1 MICVNAAAIR
11 MTHLALPVLLLLT
24 LTPAASA
31 EVGQI
36 DGMELAQL
44 TIHQRIVIRIPRIL
58 GGRPAQRSQPPVLRW
73 AEKKGPKCVPMAA
86 LEGAIITGSDSVDLM
101 VADGTRLRAQF
112 DDDCPALDFY
122 SGLYVKGTPDGLI
135 CADRDSIRSRSGSVC
150 RIDGF
155 KRLVA
160 KQ

>member
-1 MICVNAAAIR
+1 MPHAAF
-11 MTHLALPVLLLLT
+11 PVLLLLS

-31 EVGQI
+31 QLGPW
-36 DGMELAQL
+36 DGAELAQL
-44 TIHQRIVIRIPRIL
+44 SIHQRIVIRIPRIL
-58 GGRPAQRSQPPVLRW
+58 GRRPEQRSEPPAVRW
-73 AEKKGPKCVPMAA
+73 TEKKGPRCVPMSAV
-86 LEGAIITGSDSVDLM
+86 EGAIITGSDSVDLI
-101 VADGTRLRAQF
+101 VADGTRLRALF

-122 SGLYVKGTPDGLI
+122 SGLYVKGTTDGMV

-160 KQ
+160 RR

>member
-1 MICVNAAAIR
+1 MPNAA
-11 MTHLALPVLLLLT
+11 LPFLLLLT

-31 EVGQI
+31 QVAQW
-36 DGMELAQL
+36 DGAELAQL
-44 TIHQRIVIRIPRIL
+44 SIHQRIVIRIPRIL
-58 GGRPAQRSQPPVLRW
+58 GRRPEQKSEPAAVRW
-73 AEKKGPKCVPMAA
+73 VEKKGPRCVPMSA
-86 LEGAIITGSDSVDLM
+86 LEGAIITGGDSVDLI
-101 VADGTRLRAQF
+101 VADGTRLRAGF

-122 SGLYVKGTPDGLI
+122 SGLYVKGTTDGMI

-160 KQ
+160 KR

>member
-1 MICVNAAAIR
+1 
-11 MTHLALPVLLLLT
+11 MTNLFFPALMLLA
-24 LTPAASA
+24 LTPADSD

-36 DGMELAQL
+36 DGVEMAQL

-58 GGRPAQRSQPPVLRW
+58 GRSEPARSEPAEVRW
-73 AEKKGPKCVPMAA
+73 TMKKGPKCVPMAA
-86 LEGAIITGSDSVDLM
+86 LEGAIISGTDSVDLM
-101 VADGTRLRAQF
+101 VADGTRLRAEF

-122 SGLYVKGTPDGLI
+122 SGLYVKGNADGMI
-135 CADRDSIRSRSGSVC
+135 CADRDSIRARSGSVC

-160 KQ
+160 KR

>member
-1 MICVNAAAIR
+1 MPHAAF
-11 MTHLALPVLLLLT
+11 PVLLLLS

-31 EVGQI
+31 QVGPW
-36 DGMELAQL
+36 DGAELAQL
-44 TIHQRIVIRIPRIL
+44 SIHQRIVIRIPRIL
-58 GGRPAQRSQPPVLRW
+58 GRRPEQRSEPPTVRW
-73 AEKKGPKCVPMAA
+73 TEKKGPRCVPMSAV
-86 LEGAIITGSDSVDLM
+86 EGAIITGSDSVDLI
-101 VADGTRLRAQF
+101 VADGTRLRALF

-122 SGLYVKGTPDGLI
+122 SGLYVKGTTDGMV

-160 KQ
+160 KR